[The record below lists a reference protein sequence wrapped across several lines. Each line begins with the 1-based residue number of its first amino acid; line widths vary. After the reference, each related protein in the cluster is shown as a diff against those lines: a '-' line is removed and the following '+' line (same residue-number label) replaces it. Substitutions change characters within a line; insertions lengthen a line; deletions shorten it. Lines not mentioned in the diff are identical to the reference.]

1 MRLIFIFLFILNYW
15 FQDKPVELDKS
26 YFLVSQKEI
35 ATFFADT
42 LRLTSNTQFDSF
54 VKSLNDP
61 YTNKKIELFGKNI
74 TFNTKDS
81 SYALSDFD
89 ISIGADPDNPGTM
102 ISSPGGYYTK
112 DKFIID
118 NINGNIKFRL
128 DSNENKNILYHI
140 IEKTNTKLTLIRI
153 NQ

>member
-35 ATFFADT
+35 TTFFADT
-42 LRLTSNTQFDSF
+42 LRLTSNTEFDSF
-54 VKSLNDP
+54 VNGLNDP
-61 YTNKKIELFGKNI
+61 YTNKEIELFGKNI

-81 SYALSDFD
+81 LYTLSDFS
-89 ISIGADPDNPGTM
+89 ISTGNPDNPGTS
-102 ISSPGGYYTK
+102 IGSAGGYYTK

-128 DSNENKNILYHI
+128 ESNENKNVLYHI
-140 IEKTNTKLTLIRI
+140 LEKTNTKLTLIRI
-153 NQ
+153 NK